1 MPIEAYQRPLGFIFE
16 RLTIAILCNESLE
29 LHWQDEQSELS
40 YLTRVFPH
48 EIIAEDGADYL
59 VASAGDAGEYKI
71 RIDLIRNLPRPV
83 K

>member
-1 MPIEAYQRPLGFIFE
+1 MPIEAYRRPPGFIFE

-48 EIIAEDGADYL
+48 EIIAEDGADFL
-59 VASAGDAGEYKI
+59 S
-71 RIDLIRNLPRPV
+71 LPTAMLENI
-83 K
+83 KSESI